1 MTEPAITPELV
12 AKHNLTPEEYA
23 HAKEILGGR
32 EPSYTELGIFSVMWS
47 EHCSY
52 KNTRPLLKTFPT
64 KSPKILVGAGE
75 ENAGIIDIG
84 DGLAIAFK
92 IESHNHPSAVEP
104 FQGAA
109 TGVGG
114 IVRDIFTMGAR
125 PVCAVNSLRF
135 GPITKEI
142 IPKNGKNKSIESV
155 QITQAGKIHFGVEVI
170 ILSEQQIAA
179 DVIAAVPT
187 HIAKKYHVVPVSKK
201 KNSLTIALAD
211 PSDFATID
219 NLTHLLQSELEI
231 KTSSPEEIE
240 AAIKKYYSGNSETNG
255 VQNQIANNRRLF
267 AEVVSGIA
275 HYGNCFGI
283 PTIAGEVYFDKS
295 YEGNPLVNAFCLGVL
310 RHEQIARGAAKGIGN
325 PVFYVGPATGRD
337 GLAGAAFASKDLTEE
352 SAEQQRGAV
361 QVGDPFMEKLVCEA
375 CLELLATGCVAGI
388 QDMGAA
394 GLTCSTCETAARA
407 GTGIEIEL
415 DKVPQRAPNMTSYEI
430 MLSESQERMLIIVHK
445 GREAEVKRIFDKWDL
460 PWAEVGFVTDTGR
473 MVVRHGGKIVADIPA
488 KKIADESPVY
498 QRESSEPEYLKAVRA
513 FRLDGIPDTKTPADD
528 LKKLL
533 AWPSIASKNWV
544 YRQYDHQVRDGSVVL
559 PGSDAAVIRIKS
571 DSLPVMGGTGDSP
584 VASGNLPEAS
594 GRLVAGQNRP
604 VACSTQIPEKLI
616 AMTVDCNGVY
626 VYLDPYEGAKAVV
639 TEACRNLACS
649 GAVPLGAT
657 DNLNMANPHKPEL
670 FWQMR
675 ESVRGLAEAC
685 KFFNAPV
692 TGGNCSLYN
701 QNPSGPI
708 DPTPTVAVVGIVEKL
723 EHVTTQWF
731 KDEGDAIILLG
742 EIVDA
747 NDPILGLGGSAYLQ
761 VIHGKKTGSPPRCD
775 LETAKTLHTT
785 LLGLIQSGLVKS
797 AHDCS
802 DGGLAVALAESCIS
816 QLIARETPRLI
827 GATIDLSKVG
837 QASSLSEKE
846 THRQDACATMR
857 LDAFLFGE
865 TQSRVVISCK
875 PLDTV
880 KVVERAKLMGV
891 PAIQIGKVGG
901 DKLTVKTTSGE
912 FSAPLIELHDAWWNS
927 IARAMA

>member
-12 AKHNLTPEEYA
+12 AKHNLTPEEYTQA
-23 HAKEILGGR
+23 REILGGR
-32 EPSYTELGIFSVMWS
+32 TPSYTELGIFSVMWS

-64 KSPKILVGAGE
+64 KSPSILVGAGE

-84 DGLAIAFK
+84 EGIAIAFK

-135 GPITKEI
+135 GEITN
-142 IPKNGKNKSIESV
+142 P
-155 QITQAGKIHFGVEVI
+155 EV
-170 ILSEQQIAA
+170 
-179 DVIAAVPT
+179 
-187 HIAKKYHVVPVSKK
+187 
-201 KNSLTIALAD
+201 
-211 PSDFATID
+211 
-219 NLTHLLQSELEI
+219 
-231 KTSSPEEIE
+231 
-240 AAIKKYYSGNSETNG
+240 
-255 VQNQIANNRRLF
+255 RRLF
-267 AEVVSGIA
+267 SGVVSGIA

-310 RHEQIARGAAKGIGN
+310 RHEQITRGAAKGVGN

-375 CLELLATGCVAGI
+375 CLELLATGAVAGM

-394 GLTCSTCETAARA
+394 GLTCSTCEMAARA

-415 DKVPQRAPNMTSYEI
+415 DKVPQRAPNMSSYEI
-430 MLSESQERMLIIVHK
+430 MLSESQERMLIVVHK
-445 GREAEVKRIFDKWDL
+445 GREEEVKRIFDKWDL
-460 PWAEVGFVTDTGR
+460 PWSEIGVITNTGH
-473 MVVRHGGKIVADIPA
+473 MVVRHGGKLIVDIPA

-498 QRESSEPEYLKAVRA
+498 HREAQEPAYLKEVRA
-513 FRLDGIPDTKTPADD
+513 FRLDGIADTQDAAGD

-559 PGSDAAVIRIKS
+559 PGSDAAVIRIKN
-571 DSLPVMGGTGDSP
+571 DSLPVMSTELKAKVGDKKIS
-584 VASGNLPEAS
+584 
-594 GRLVAGQNRP
+594 
-604 VACSTQIPEKLI
+604 EKLI
-616 AMTVDCNGVY
+616 AMTVDCNGGY
-626 VYLDPYEGAKAVV
+626 VYLDPYEGGKAAV

-649 GAVPLGAT
+649 GAIPLGAT

-670 FWQMR
+670 FWQIR
-675 ESVRGLAEAC
+675 ESVRGLADGCRA
-685 KFFNAPV
+685 FNAPV

-708 DPTPTVAVVGIVEKL
+708 DPTPTVAVVGIVEKI

-731 KDEGDAIILLG
+731 KDAGDAIILLG
-742 EIVDA
+742 AAVDEA
-747 NDPILGLGGSAYLQ
+747 DPILGLGGSAYLQ
-761 VIHGKKTGSPPRCD
+761 VVHGKKTGSPPRCD
-775 LETAKTLHTT
+775 LDTAKTLHTT
-785 LLGLIQSGLVKS
+785 LIGLIQSGLVKS

-816 QLIARETPRLI
+816 QLIARDTPRLI
-827 GATIDLSKVG
+827 GATVDLSAITGV
-837 QASSLSEKE
+837 
-846 THRQDACATMR
+846 R
-857 LDAFLFGE
+857 LDALLFGE
-865 TQSRVVISCK
+865 TQSRVVISCNA
-875 PLDTV
+875 LDAV
-880 KVVERAKLMGV
+880 KVVERARLMGV
-891 PAIQIGKVGG
+891 PAVQIGKVGG
-901 DKLTVKTTSGE
+901 DKLTVKTTTGE
-912 FSAPLIELHDAWWNS
+912 FATPLMELHDAWWNA

>member
-12 AKHNLTPEEYA
+12 AKHNLTPEEYTQ
-23 HAKEILGGR
+23 AKEILGR
-32 EPSYTELGIFSVMWS
+32 TPSYTELGIFSVMWS

-84 DGLAIAFK
+84 DGIAIAFK

-104 FQGAA
+104 FQGAT

-125 PVCAVNSLRF
+125 PICAVNSLRF
-135 GPITKEI
+135 GPITSDI
-142 IPKNGKNKSIESV
+142 GGDVRSLKS
-155 QITQAGKIHFGVEVI
+155 
-170 ILSEQQIAA
+170 
-179 DVIAAVPT
+179 
-187 HIAKKYHVVPVSKK
+187 
-201 KNSLTIALAD
+201 
-211 PSDFATID
+211 
-219 NLTHLLQSELEI
+219 
-231 KTSSPEEIE
+231 
-240 AAIKKYYSGNSETNG
+240 NSESQSLVTSTPTNG
-255 VQNQIANNRRLF
+255 ETTDAQLKNNRRLF
-267 AEVVSGIA
+267 AGVVSGIA

-310 RHEQIARGAAKGIGN
+310 RHEQITRGAAKGVGN

-337 GLAGAAFASKDLTEE
+337 GLAGAAFASQDLTEE

-375 CLELLATGCVAGI
+375 CLELLATGAVAGM

-394 GLTCSTCETAARA
+394 GLTCSTCEMAARA

-415 DKVPQRAPNMTSYEI
+415 DKVPQRAPNMSSYEI
-430 MLSESQERMLIIVHK
+430 MLSESQERMLIVVHK
-445 GREAEVKRIFDKWDL
+445 GREEEVKRIFDKWDL
-460 PWAEVGFVTDTGR
+460 PWSEIGIITDTGH
-473 MVVRHGGKIVADIPA
+473 MVVRHGGKLVVDIPA

-498 QRESSEPEYLKAVRA
+498 QREAQEPAYLKEVRA
-513 FRLDGIPDTKTPADD
+513 FRLDGIADTKTPAED
-528 LKKLL
+528 LQKLL

-544 YRQYDHQVRDGSVVL
+544 YRQYDHQVRDGSLVL
-559 PGSDAAVIRIKS
+559 PGSDAAVIRIKT
-571 DSLPVMGGTGDSP
+571 DSLPVMSAELAAKVGDAKIS
-584 VASGNLPEAS
+584 
-594 GRLVAGQNRP
+594 
-604 VACSTQIPEKLI
+604 EKYL
-616 AMTVDCNGVY
+616 AMTVDCNGGY
-626 VYLDPYEGAKAVV
+626 VYLDPYEGGKAAVA
-639 TEACRNLACS
+639 EACRNLACS
-649 GAVPLGAT
+649 GAIPLGAT

-670 FWQMR
+670 FWQIR
-675 ESVRGLAEAC
+675 ESVRGLADGC
-685 KFFNAPV
+685 KAFNAPV

-708 DPTPTVAVVGIVEKL
+708 DPTPTVAVVGIVEKP
-723 EHVTTQWF
+723 EHITTQWF

-742 EIVDA
+742 EFADQA
-747 NDPILGLGGSAYLQ
+747 DPILGLGGSAYLQ
-761 VIHGKKTGSPPRCD
+761 VIHGRKTGSPPRCD

-802 DGGLAVALAESCIS
+802 EGGLAVAVAESCIS

-827 GATIDLSKVG
+827 GAHIDLSAGKDV
-837 QASSLSEKE
+837 
-846 THRQDACATMR
+846 R
-857 LDAFLFGE
+857 LDALLFGE
-865 TQSRVVISCK
+865 TQSRIVITCQ
-875 PLDTV
+875 PLDAV

-891 PAIQIGKVGG
+891 PAVQIGKVGG
-901 DKLTVKTTSGE
+901 DKLTVKTATGE
-912 FSAPLIELHDAWWNS
+912 FSAPLAGLHDAWWNS

>member
-12 AKHNLTPEEYA
+12 QKHNLTPEEYA
-23 HAKEILGGR
+23 HAKKILGR

-125 PVCAVNSLRF
+125 PVCAINSLRF
-135 GPITKEI
+135 GPITG
-142 IPKNGKNKSIESV
+142 NG
-155 QITQAGKIHFGVEVI
+155 
-170 ILSEQQIAA
+170 AA
-179 DVIAAVPT
+179 
-187 HIAKKYHVVPVSKK
+187 
-201 KNSLTIALAD
+201 
-211 PSDFATID
+211 
-219 NLTHLLQSELEI
+219 
-231 KTSSPEEIE
+231 
-240 AAIKKYYSGNSETNG
+240 
-255 VQNQIANNRRLF
+255 ANNRRLF
-267 AEVVSGIA
+267 SGVVNGIA

-337 GLAGAAFASKDLTEE
+337 GLAGAAFASQDLTEE

-375 CLELLATGCVAGI
+375 CLELLATGAVAGI

-415 DKVPQRAPNMTSYEI
+415 NKVPQRVPNMSSYEI

-445 GREAEVKRIFDKWDL
+445 GREEEVKRIFDKWDL

-473 MVVRHGGKIVADIPA
+473 MVVKHRGKVVADIPA
-488 KKIADESPVY
+488 KKIADESPIY
-498 QRESSEPEYLKAVRA
+498 QRESAEPEYLKEVRA
-513 FRLDGIPDTKTPADD
+513 FRLDGISDTTHPAED

-544 YRQYDHQVRDGSVVL
+544 YRQYDHMVRDGSVVC
-559 PGSDAAVIRIKS
+559 PGSDAAVIRIKA
-571 DSLPVMGGTGDSP
+571 DSLPDAP
-584 VASGNLPEAS
+584 NEKL
-594 GRLVAGQNRP
+594 
-604 VACSTQIPEKLI
+604 PEKLI
-616 AMTVDCNGVY
+616 AMTVDCNGTY
-626 VYLDPYEGAKAVV
+626 VYLDPYEGGKAAV

-649 GAVPLGAT
+649 GAVPLGVT
-657 DNLNMANPHKPEL
+657 DNLNFGSPMKPEL
-670 FWQMR
+670 FWQLK

-685 KFFNAPV
+685 RAFNAPV

-701 QNPSGPI
+701 QSPAGPI
-708 DPTPTVAVVGIVEKL
+708 DPTPTVAVVGLIDKP

-742 EIVDA
+742 EIADKK
-747 NDPILGLGGSAYLQ
+747 DPLLGLGGSAYLQ
-761 VIHGKKTGSPPRCD
+761 VIQDKKTGTPPPCD
-775 LETAKTLHTT
+775 LETARTLHTT
-785 LLGLIQSGLVKS
+785 LLGLIQSGLIKS

-802 DGGLAVALAESCIS
+802 EGGLAVCLAESCIS
-816 QLIARETPRLI
+816 QLVGRETPRLI
-827 GATIDLSKVG
+827 GAQIDL
-837 QASSLSEKE
+837 APF
-846 THRQDACATMR
+846 TDIR
-857 LDAFLFGE
+857 LDALLFGE
-865 TQSRVVISCK
+865 TQSRIVVTCA
-875 PLDTV
+875 PLDAA
-880 KVVERAKLMGV
+880 KVVERAKLLGV
-891 PAIQIGKVGG
+891 PAVQIGKVGA
-901 DKLTVKTTSGE
+901 DKLVVKTPATE
-912 FSAPLIELHDAWWNS
+912 FSAPLAELHDPWWNA

>member
-12 AKHNLTPEEYA
+12 AKHNLTPDEYA
-23 HAKEILGGR
+23 HAKEILGR

-52 KNTRPLLKTFPT
+52 KNTKPLLKTFPT

-84 DGLAIAFK
+84 DGIAIAFK

-125 PVCAVNSLRF
+125 PICAINSLRF
-135 GPITKEI
+135 GPIT
-142 IPKNGKNKSIESV
+142 S
-155 QITQAGKIHFGVEVI
+155 
-170 ILSEQQIAA
+170 
-179 DVIAAVPT
+179 DVGDDMR
-187 HIAKKYHVVPVSKK
+187 
-201 KNSLTIALAD
+201 SLT
-211 PSDFATID
+211 SKSEID
-219 NLTHLLQSELEI
+219 QSLV
-231 KTSSPEEIE
+231 TSTPTNGEAE
-240 AAIKKYYSGNSETNG
+240 AALKK
-255 VQNQIANNRRLF
+255 NRRLF
-267 AEVVSGIA
+267 AGVVSGIA

-283 PTIAGEVYFDKS
+283 PTIAGEIYFDKS

-375 CLELLATGCVAGI
+375 CLELLATGAVAGI

-415 DKVPQRAPNMTSYEI
+415 DKVPQRAPNMSSYEI

-445 GREAEVKRIFDKWDL
+445 GREEEVKRIFDKWDL

-473 MVVRHGGKIVADIPA
+473 MVVSHGGKIVADIPA

-498 QRESSEPEYLKAVRA
+498 QREFKEPEYLKEVRA
-513 FRLDGIPDTKTPADD
+513 FRMDEIADTKTPADD

-533 AWPSIASKNWV
+533 AWPSITSKNWV
-544 YRQYDHQVRDGSVVL
+544 YRQYDHMVRDGSVVC
-559 PGSDAAVIRIKS
+559 PGSDAAVIRIKA
-571 DSLPVMGGTGDSP
+571 DSIPDLGSTES
-584 VASGNLPEAS
+584 
-594 GRLVAGQNRP
+594 RP
-604 VACSTQIPEKLI
+604 TVPEKFI

-626 VYLDPYEGAKAVV
+626 VYLDPYEGAKTVV

-657 DNLNMANPHKPEL
+657 DNLNFGNPHKPEL
-670 FWQMR
+670 FWQLK

-701 QNPSGPI
+701 QSPAGPI
-708 DPTPTVAVVGIVEKL
+708 DPTPTVAVVGLIEKL

-747 NDPILGLGGSAYLQ
+747 SDPIFGLGGSAYLQ
-761 VIHGKKTGSPPRCD
+761 VIHGIKTGSPPRCD
-775 LETAKTLHTT
+775 LEIAKMLHTT
-785 LLGLIQSGLVKS
+785 LLGLIQSGLIKS

-802 DGGLAVALAESCIS
+802 EGGLAVAIAESCIS
-816 QLIARETPRLI
+816 QLVARETPRLI
-827 GATIDLSKVG
+827 GAQIDLSNFKGV
-837 QASSLSEKE
+837 
-846 THRQDACATMR
+846 R
-857 LDAFLFGE
+857 LDALLFGE
-865 TQSRVVISCK
+865 TQSRVVISCNA
-875 PLDTV
+875 LDAV

-891 PAIQIGKVGG
+891 PAIQIGNVGG
-901 DKLTVKTTSGE
+901 DKLTIKTANGE
-912 FSAPLIELHDAWWNS
+912 FSAPLTELHDAWWNS